1 MNQTLIAIVIFILTY
16 VIIATEKINRT
27 VAALTGATLLILFNV
42 FDINEAISYVNWDTI
57 GLLFGM
63 FIIVAALSDA
73 GFFSYGFE
81 ACTITGLFPG

>member
-1 MNQTLIAIVIFILTY
+1 MNQALITIVIFILTY

-27 VAALTGATLLILFNV
+27 VAALAGATLLILFNV

-73 GFFSYGFE
+73 GFFSYL
-81 ACTITGLFPG
+81 ALKLARLLDYS